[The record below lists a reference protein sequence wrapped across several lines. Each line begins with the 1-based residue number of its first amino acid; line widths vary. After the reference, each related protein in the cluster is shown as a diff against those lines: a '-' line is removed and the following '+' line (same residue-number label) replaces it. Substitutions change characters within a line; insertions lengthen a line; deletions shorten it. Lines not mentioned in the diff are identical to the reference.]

1 MLTFSEL
8 TYVRPDLNVLE
19 TSMHAA
25 IDRLREATD
34 VDTANNAI
42 SEINTLRNQFETAS
56 QLVEIR
62 HTIDTRDGF
71 YETEQGFFDEAGPVY
86 QGYVSSYYQALTTHP
101 LRSSLESTWGK
112 QLFLLAE
119 ASLKTFSDEIIPKL
133 QEENRLASEYTKLMS
148 AAQIEFDGKTLNLSQ
163 FGPYLQSA
171 DRTVRKAASEAR
183 YGYLKEHGDA
193 IDTIYD
199 KLVHVR
205 TDIAKTLGFP
215 SFVELGYARM
225 LRVDYDQSMVEN
237 YRQQI
242 LETIVPIATSLKE
255 RQQRRIGVDFLYYYD
270 EGFAFKTG
278 NATPQGEEAFI
289 IEGGKKMYRDM
300 SPETNEFFEYM
311 LERGALD
318 LTAKPGKA
326 GGGYCTYIADEKL
339 PFIFSNFNGTAGDI
353 DVLTHEVGHAFQ
365 VYESRHFTVPEYGF
379 PTYEACEIH
388 SMSMEYFAYPWME
401 EFFGAQTAKYK
412 FSHLAGGVTFLPYGV
427 AIDEFQHVIYNQPE
441 LTPAER
447 RTAWRDIEKKYLPHR
462 NYEENDYLDSGAWW
476 HQQGHVFGSP
486 FYYIDYTLA
495 QVCAFQFYAWMEQ
508 DREAAWKSYLELC
521 KAGGSESFLTLVERA
536 GLKSPFAPGTVGAAV
551 EPIKAYLSETDDL
564 ALDRV

>member
-25 IDRLREATD
+25 INRLREATD
-34 VDTANNAI
+34 VDAANNAI
-42 SEINTLRNQFETAS
+42 TEINTLRNQFETAS

-86 QGYVSSYYQALTTHP
+86 QGYVSSYYHALTAHP
-101 LRSSLESTWGK
+101 LRASLESTWGK

-119 ASLKTFSDEIIPKL
+119 ASLKTFSDAIIPKL

-163 FGPYLQSA
+163 FGPYLQSS
-171 DRTVRKAASEAR
+171 DRSVRKAASEAR

-237 YRQQI
+237 YREQI

-255 RQQRRIGVDFLYYYD
+255 RQQRRIGVDSLYYYD
-270 EGFAFKTG
+270 EGFAFKSG

-311 LERGALD
+311 IDRGALD

-401 EFFGAQTAKYK
+401 EFFGDQTAKYK

-447 RTAWRDIEKKYLPHR
+447 RAAWRTIEQKYLPHR

-536 GLKSPFAPGTVGAAV
+536 GLKSPFAPGTVNEAV
-551 EPIKAYLSETDDL
+551 APIKAYLAETDDL

>member
-25 IDRLREATD
+25 INRLHEATD
-34 VDTANNAI
+34 IDTANNAI
-42 SEINTLRNQFETAS
+42 TEINTLRNQFETAS

-62 HTIDTRDGF
+62 HTIDTRDSF

-86 QGYVSSYYQALTTHP
+86 QGYVSSYYQTLTAHS
-101 LRSSLESTWGK
+101 LRPSLESTWGK

-148 AAQIEFDGKTLNLSQ
+148 SAQIEFDGKILNLSQ
-163 FGPYLQSA
+163 FGPYLQSP
-171 DRTVRKAASEAR
+171 DRDVRKAASEAR

-237 YRQQI
+237 YREQI

-255 RQQRRIGVDFLYYYD
+255 RQQQRIGVDSLYYYD
-270 EGFAFKTG
+270 EGFAFKSG

-311 LERGALD
+311 IERGALD

-401 EFFGAQTAKYK
+401 EFFGDQTSKYK

-427 AIDEFQHVIYNQPE
+427 AIDEFQHVIYSQPE
-441 LTPAER
+441 LTSAER
-447 RTAWRDIEKKYLPHR
+447 RAAWRSIEKKYLPHR

-508 DREAAWKSYLELC
+508 DREAAWKSYLALC

-536 GLKSPFAPGTVGAAV
+536 GLKSPFAPGTVSAAV
-551 EPIKAYLSETDDL
+551 APIKAYLAETDDL

>member
-255 RQQRRIGVDFLYYYD
+255 RQQRRIGVDSLYYYD

-401 EFFGAQTAKYK
+401 EFFGDQTAKYK

-536 GLKSPFAPGTVGAAV
+536 GLKSPFAPGTVGTAV

>member
-1 MLTFSEL
+1 MLPFSEL

-19 TSMHAA
+19 TTMQ
-25 IDRLREATD
+25 
-34 VDTANNAI
+34 NAI
-42 SEINTLRNQFETAS
+42 SRLKEATQVEQANAAITEINTLRNQFETAS
-56 QLVEIR
+56 QIVEIR
-62 HTIDTRDGF
+62 HTIDTRDTF

-86 QGYVSSYYQALTTHP
+86 QGYVSSYYHVLTAHAL
-101 LRSSLESTWGK
+101 REQLETTWGK

-119 ASLKTFSDEIIPKL
+119 ASLKTFSEAIIPKL
-133 QEENRLASEYTKLMS
+133 QEENRLSSEYTKLMS
-148 AAQIEFDGKTLNLSQ
+148 SAEIEFDGKTLNLSQ
-163 FGPYLQSA
+163 FGPYLQSP
-171 DRTVRKAASEAR
+171 DRAVRKAASEAR
-183 YGYLKEHGDA
+183 YGYLKEHGEA

-205 TDIAKTLGFP
+205 TEIATTLGFP

-225 LRVDYDQSMVEN
+225 LRVDYNQSMVED

-255 RQQRRIGVDFLYYYD
+255 RQQRRIGVDSLYYYD
-270 EGFAFKTG
+270 EGFAFKSG

-289 IEGGKKMYRDM
+289 IEGGKKMYREM
-300 SPETNEFFEYM
+300 SPETNEFFDYM

-339 PFIFSNFNGTAGDI
+339 PFIFSNFNGTSGDI

-365 VYESRHFTVPEYGF
+365 VYESRHFTTPEYGF

-401 EFFGAQTAKYK
+401 EFFGEETSKYK

-427 AIDEFQHVIYNQPE
+427 AVDEFQHVIYSKPE

-447 RTAWRDIEKKYLPHR
+447 RQAWRTIEKKYLPHR

-508 DREAAWKSYLELC
+508 DREAAWKSYLALC
-521 KAGGSESFLTLVERA
+521 KAGGSESFLALVERA
-536 GLKSPFAPGTVGAAV
+536 GLKSPFADGTVDEAV
-551 EPIKAYLSETDDL
+551 APIKAYLEQADDL

>member
-119 ASLKTFSDEIIPKL
+119 ASLKTFSDAIIPKL

-255 RQQRRIGVDFLYYYD
+255 RQQRRIGVDSLYYYD

-412 FSHLAGGVTFLPYGV
+412 FSHLAGGVTSLPYGV

>member
-255 RQQRRIGVDFLYYYD
+255 RQQRRIGVDSLYYYD

-401 EFFGAQTAKYK
+401 EFFGDQTAKYK

-447 RTAWRDIEKKYLPHR
+447 RTAWRDIEKKYLLHR